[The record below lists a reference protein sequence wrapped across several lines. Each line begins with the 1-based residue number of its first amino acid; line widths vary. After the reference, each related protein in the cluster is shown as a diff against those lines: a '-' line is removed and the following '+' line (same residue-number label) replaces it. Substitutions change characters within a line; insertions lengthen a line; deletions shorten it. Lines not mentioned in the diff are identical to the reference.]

1 MCIKGGLCLIKIA
14 QKKRL
19 KVKKKKNQN
28 INGLYGILTLLLSCN
43 FDIFTISTVGMCIS

>member
-19 KVKKKKNQN
+19 KVKKKK
-28 INGLYGILTLLLSCN
+28 IKILMACMES
-43 FDIFTISTVGMCIS
+43 

>member
-19 KVKKKKNQN
+19 KVKKKNQN
-28 INGLYGILTLLLSCN
+28 INGLYGILTLLLSYN